1 MSLPKCYFNYSTL
14 IAKVG
19 NSYKGY
25 EELKCV
31 QVTPFTKQV
40 EQRES
45 LGGGWY
51 GSMETVTKTFDRYFI
66 IIKDNKPFGVLL
78 EPYHEI
84 HNIKSDIHPLDCKW
98 FHQEIKSFILKLQN
112 HEIQS

>member
-19 NSYKGY
+19 NSNKGY
-25 EELKCV
+25 QELKCV

-40 EQRES
+40 KERES

-51 GSMETVTKTFDRYFI
+51 GSTETVTKTFDRYFI
-66 IIKDNKPFGVLL
+66 ILKDNKPYGVLL
-78 EPYHEI
+78 EPYHEVTR
-84 HNIKSDIHPLDCKW
+84 IKSDIHPLDCKW
-98 FHQEIKSFILKLQN
+98 LATEIKSFILKLQ
-112 HEIQS
+112 QK

>member
-25 EELKCV
+25 EELTCV

-40 EQRES
+40 KERECLGNGWKGAEQIVDR
-45 LGGGWY
+45 
-51 GSMETVTKTFDRYFI
+51 VFDRYFI
-66 IIKDNKPFGVLL
+66 ILKDDKPYGVLL
-78 EPYHEI
+78 DPYHEI
-84 HNIKSDIHPLDCKW
+84 TRIKSDIHPLDCKW
-98 FHQEIKSFILKLQN
+98 FDTEIKSFILKLQ
-112 HEIQS
+112 QP

>member
-31 QVTPFTKQV
+31 QVPAFTKQV
-40 EQRES
+40 KERES

-66 IIKDNKPFGVLL
+66 ILKDDKPYGVLI
-78 EPYHEI
+78 EPYHEVTS
-84 HNIKSDIHPLDCKW
+84 IKSDIHPLDCKW
-98 FHQEIKSFILKLQN
+98 FHQEIKSFILKLQ
-112 HEIQS
+112 QK

>member
-40 EQRES
+40 KERES
-45 LGGGWY
+45 LGEGWY
-51 GSMETVTKTFDRYFI
+51 GSIETVTKTFDSYFVI
-66 IIKDNKPFGVLL
+66 LKDDKPFGVLL
-78 EPYHEI
+78 DPYHEI
-84 HNIKSDIHPLDCKW
+84 TRIKSDIHPLDCKW
-98 FHQEIKSFILKLQN
+98 LSTEIKSFILKLTN
-112 HEIQS
+112 YEKK